1 MVAEVEE
8 LLKCVPR
15 LTLCVYLKKKKLVYK
30 CAGLQMP
37 QHMCG
42 GQIATL
48 GTYQSSLSSLH
59 EAGSLHAIV
68 YIRPPKNSQAVLG
81 LQACIAALGFAWA
94 LEIKTVVAT
103 HAQSAS
109 GLLPPLYTL
118 KTLGP

>member
-1 MVAEVEE
+1 MCSQAHFVC
-8 LLKCVPR
+8 LF
-15 LTLCVYLKKKKLVYK
+15 KKNKNKKLVYK

>member
-1 MVAEVEE
+1 MCSQAYFVC
-8 LLKCVPR
+8 LF
-15 LTLCVYLKKKKLVYK
+15 KKKKLVYK

-68 YIRPPKNSQAVLG
+68 YIRPPENSQAVLG

-94 LEIKTVVAT
+94 LGIKTVVVT
-103 HAQSAS
+103 RAQSAS
-109 GLLPPLYTL
+109 GLLPLLYTL